1 MRVSGREEK
10 VRGVKQIT
18 CGTFETFLDLLLTP
32 STHTNPDTH
41 TQMRAYIHTYIHMAT
56 AAAESAAS

>member
-10 VRGVKQIT
+10 VLRGVKQIT
-18 CGTFETFLDLLLTP
+18 CGTFETFLDLLLNP
-32 STHTNPDTH
+32 STHTNPHTH
-41 TQMRAYIHTYIHMAT
+41 KCMHTYIHMAT